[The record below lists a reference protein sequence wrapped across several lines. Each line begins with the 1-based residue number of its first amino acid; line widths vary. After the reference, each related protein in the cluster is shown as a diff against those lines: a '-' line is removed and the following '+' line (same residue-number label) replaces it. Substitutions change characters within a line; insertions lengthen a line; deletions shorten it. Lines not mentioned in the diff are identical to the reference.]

1 MNDMLFA
8 RVRNAEKPKGYGE
21 KKKKLERKATWKLR
35 QAPIKF
41 TPVA

>member
-21 KKKKLERKATWKLR
+21 KKKRERKATWKLR